1 MWEWLR
7 NVGKLLLVILNVKKK
22 CLEFYIYIFDD
33 IRNVNVWRFDSDSSL
48 FIFIV
53 EMWYR
58 NVIWYLI
65 IFEFL
70 LKEIE

>member
-7 NVGKLLLVILNVKKK
+7 NVGKWLLVILNVKKK